1 MRASCA
7 PPPPC
12 KWRPTLYCSQNSV
25 GGGAQV
31 PKRVCHTRILGLAE
45 HAYLQMNWFPAEL
58 GRGIG

>member
-31 PKRVCHTRILGLAE
+31 PKRVCHTRILGLAD
-45 HAYLQMNWFPAEL
+45 MRIFK
-58 GRGIG
+58 